1 MQIIKKII
9 AAILLFAAG
18 FTETT
23 AQTTQTYNVDSLIN
37 ILSGKLNDT
46 SRIWALNNLGRNIQN
61 SDTTLVLAEQ
71 AIKLSRKISF
81 KKGEAEAYNNVGY
94 WFNQRGNYPKALES
108 YLHAIQ
114 LAESFQYDAGLMR
127 SYNSIATVYLYLKN
141 YNTAVEYSRK
151 ARQLSMKYKDLNLQT
166 LSASWLSK
174 AFLELNRTDSALKY
188 AQESYEIARTLNEP
202 LPLYF
207 ATARLG
213 EIHASEGNYP
223 LALEYLRLSLR
234 NGKRDGRYFRIA
246 AAHQQLA
253 EVFKKMGELDSC
265 LSHAQK
271 TFDISQRANLSA
283 TLFNSSL
290 LLSELFE
297 GKQDK
302 ESLRYHK
309 LALAAQDSLFSQEK
323 NQQIQALSFGEAL
336 RQQEIESLKM
346 IEKTERRN
354 NIQYGAIALSLVLFL
369 IVFLLL
375 SHSIFASPQL
385 IRFLGVLALLI
396 LFEFINL
403 LLGPFISGITDNVP
417 FLMLIIMVCIAGL
430 LIPIHSRLENIITGR
445 LVEKNK
451 RLRLAAAKKMMESVG
466 VDQQENPKIAKP

>member
-1 MQIIKKII
+1 M
-9 AAILLFAAG
+9 ILLLAVG
-18 FTETT
+18 FKEVP

-61 SDTTLVLAEQ
+61 SDTTLVLAQQ
-71 AIKLSRKISF
+71 AIRLSRQISF

-114 LAESFQYDAGLMR
+114 LAESVNFEAGLMR
-127 SYNSIATVYLYLKN
+127 SYNSISTVYLYLKN
-141 YNTAVEYSRK
+141 YNTSVEYSKK
-151 ARQLSMKYKDLNLQT
+151 ARKLSIKYNDLNTLT

-174 AFLELNRTDSALKY
+174 AFLELTQHDSALKY
-188 AQESYEIARTLNEP
+188 AQESYEIARRVKEP
-202 LPLYF
+202 MPLYF

-213 EIHASEGNYP
+213 DVHSREGNFP
-223 LALEYLRLSLR
+223 LALEYLRLSLQHS
-234 NGKRDGRYFRIA
+234 KTDGRYFRIA

-253 EVFKKMGELDSC
+253 DVFKKMGQLDSC
-265 LSHAQK
+265 LLYAQK
-271 TFDISQRANLSA
+271 TFDISQRENLSA
-283 TLFNSSL
+283 TLFSSSL

-297 GKQDK
+297 GKDDR

-323 NQQIQALSFGEAL
+323 NQQIQALSFGETL
-336 RQQEIESLKM
+336 RQQEIETLKM
-346 IEKTERRN
+346 IRETERRN
-354 NIQYGAIALSLVLFL
+354 NLQYGAIALGLVLFV

-375 SHSIFASPQL
+375 SHSILASPQL
-385 IRFLGVLALLI
+385 IKFLGILALLI
-396 LFEFINL
+396 LFEFVNL
-403 LLGPFISGITDNVP
+403 LLGPFISRITNNAP

-430 LIPIHSRLENIITGR
+430 LIPIHSRLDKFVTGQ
-445 LVEKNK
+445 LIEKNK
-451 RLRLAAAKKMMESVG
+451 KIRLDAAKKIVEALE
-466 VDQQENPKIAKP
+466 VDPQK